1 MKLFCCVGLKSNVLW
16 YVQEMSQALGSHFP
30 TSKAWTPKDKLAFF
44 WSLFVIILPVL
55 LGWDSRNEEETE
67 KCDTSGGSA
76 ERGDQR
82 KRRSPCESTS
92 RLSANREGEGIIKS
106 KNLYTYTFLQRMI
119 SMISQTAS
127 CSWAV
132 VLVLLDFP
140 KLFCNWTI
148 ISQYP
153 LEVLVTQIFCVS
165 DKFNLCL

>member
-1 MKLFCCVGLKSNVLW
+1 MICARDVSSTGVTFSNIKSLN
-16 YVQEMSQALGSHFP
+16 SQGQ
-30 TSKAWTPKDKLAFF
+30 TSFF

-92 RLSANREGEGIIKS
+92 RTSANREGEGIIES
-106 KNLYTYTFLQRMI
+106 KNLYTYTFLQRMA

-140 KLFCNWTI
+140 KLFCNWST